1 VRTPSDSV
9 HTDHILSGRRAT
21 TRAFPRKEVAL
32 ISALEQEIATFEA
45 LLPTVLGTRRGQ
57 FVLIKGTRVID
68 YFPTEDAAMRVGYE
82 KCGDEPFLAMEI
94 ADHEKH
100 GAFSSRF
107 AGPPIV

>member
-1 VRTPSDSV
+1 MI
-9 HTDHILSGRRAT
+9 H
-21 TRAFPRKEVAL
+21 
-32 ISALEQEIATFEA
+32 ALEQEIATFEA
-45 LLPTVLGTRRGQ
+45 LLPAVLATRRGQ

-68 YFPTEDAAMRVGYE
+68 YFVSEDAALSAGYE
-82 KCGDEPFLAMEI
+82 KFGDEPFLAMEV